1 MDNLAEHGIAGMVG
15 LLFNGFFA
23 ADYIIG
29 LDGVSTGLINGG
41 WLNRNWKQ
49 LYIQFAYIVACTAY
63 SFIVSAG
70 IAALIN
76 LVPGLKLRASEEA
89 ELLGLDDQ
97 QLGEFAYDY
106 VEVRRDYLAW
116 TPERAGME
124 GMEMEMRPI
133 DGVDVG
139 EAKKMQMAK
148 DSRSPLIQGEGGD
161 VDVIGPQSGEM
172 RNRRV
177 N

>member
-29 LDGVSTGLINGG
+29 LDGVSTGMINGG
-41 WLNRNWKQ
+41 WLNHNWKQ

-63 SFIVSAG
+63 SFVVSAG
-70 IAALIN
+70 IAFIIN

-89 ELLGLDDQ
+89 ELMGLDDD

-116 TPERAGME
+116 TPERSDIGMDRMELKPIE
-124 GMEMEMRPI
+124 GVQVRARDE
-133 DGVDVG
+133 
-139 EAKKMQMAK
+139 KMMIAK
-148 DSRSPLIQGEGGD
+148 DSRSTLIQ
-161 VDVIGPQSGEM
+161 VQSGNADIIG
-172 RNRRV
+172 RASGDLRSRRV
-177 N
+177 